1 MKIFERAKRLY
12 ACDVNGFSVS
22 QPDKINCRE
31 WAAKKSP
38 FSLSAAC
45 FFSGPG
51 AQHLT
56 SVDTE
61 MRVFVGQMSECRLKE
76 CLEEA
81 ALRRTETFIHQ
92 RASPC
97 LLLPTQ
103 KAAAEDEREERS

>member
-1 MKIFERAKRLY
+1 M
-12 ACDVNGFSVS
+12 NGL
-22 QPDKINCRE
+22 P
-31 WAAKKSP
+31 KKSIL
-38 FSLSAAC
+38 SLPRV

-97 LLLPTQ
+97 LLLPPTQ
-103 KAAAEDEREERS
+103 KAAAEDERE